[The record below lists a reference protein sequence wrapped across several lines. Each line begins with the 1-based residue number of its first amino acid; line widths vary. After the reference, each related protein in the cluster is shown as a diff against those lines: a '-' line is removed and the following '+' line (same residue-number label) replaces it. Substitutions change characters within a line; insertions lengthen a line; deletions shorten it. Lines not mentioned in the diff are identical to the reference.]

1 MGVEYPVIVVPPG
14 VQVPV
19 VAKRDLVDTNRKTL
33 IRTGSVYFRT
43 LAANGILST
52 SVARPEDW
60 PDIMQICFDNREAD
74 IGRFLRR
81 QLSVADRG
89 ALTTALQEL
98 GFVVS
103 ATTPEPTPPSLQQ
116 RAKALLLDGE
126 KQFRK
131 AIERRAFDSD
141 EKRLIDA
148 LSWQVALVAEPGWP
162 DRVPDDEF
170 LATVLGSNPRYTGWP
185 VWLDSRSFRRENS
198 PRVIDKAWEA
208 FVVSLGTFLSDDH
221 LDFMRLE
228 PSGRFFLHRALQDDL
243 NKKVRPGSALDPFLV
258 ILRVAEAIAVGI
270 SMTRALA
277 GEDQERRR
285 LGYAFR
291 WKKLANRELR
301 SWADPMRL
309 LTGEPKAHDD
319 EVTTFVELS
328 TDTPISAIA
337 PFVSEA
343 TRDLFATF
351 GGYRVRLEVIED
363 LTQRLIERRPW
374 RAIG

>member
-1 MGVEYPVIVVPPG
+1 M
-14 VQVPV
+14 
-19 VAKRDLVDTNRKTL
+19 
-33 IRTGSVYFRT
+33 
-43 LAANGILST
+43 
-52 SVARPEDW
+52 
-60 PDIMQICFDNREAD
+60 
-74 IGRFLRR
+74 
-81 QLSVADRG
+81 
-89 ALTTALQEL
+89 
-98 GFVVS
+98 
-103 ATTPEPTPPSLQQ
+103 
-116 RAKALLLDGE
+116 
-126 KQFRK
+126 
-131 AIERRAFDSD
+131 
-141 EKRLIDA
+141 
-148 LSWQVALVAEPGWP
+148 
-162 DRVPDDEF
+162 
-170 LATVLGSNPRYTGWP
+170 
-185 VWLDSRSFRRENS
+185 
-198 PRVIDKAWEA
+198 
-208 FVVSLGTFLSDDH
+208 
-221 LDFMRLE
+221 
-228 PSGRFFLHRALQDDL
+228 
-243 NKKVRPGSALDPFLV
+243 RPGSALDPFLV

-277 GEDQERRR
+277 GEHQERRR